1 MYEDSGTHVLLG
13 RRLVVSRKPLG
24 RLGAAAGA
32 AAATSLR
39 SHFDINETLVLSAAL
54 SVEAA
59 LFGHTVDRV
68 GDIEYSD
75 SREGCGAA
83 PDRGLRL
90 LQLDSSS
97 PPPPPPP
104 SPPPPPLLGLGLS
117 SRGGWW
123 VRCTGKGGAQTL
135 FLKPM
140 PQPISGSRYGK
151 LLIIMKKVT
160 QGW

>member
-24 RLGAAAGA
+24 RLGAAADV
-32 AAATSLR
+32 AAATSLQ
-39 SHFDINETLVLSAAL
+39 SHFDINKTLLLSAAL

-59 LFGHTVDRV
+59 LFGHKVDRV
-68 GDIEYSD
+68 GDREYSD

-97 PPPPPPP
+97 PLL
-104 SPPPPPLLGLGLS
+104 PLLLLLHLLLLYLLLL
-117 SRGGWW
+117 
-123 VRCTGKGGAQTL
+123 L
-135 FLKPM
+135 F
-140 PQPISGSRYGK
+140 SASD
-151 LLIIMKKVT
+151 
-160 QGW
+160 

>member
-32 AAATSLR
+32 AAATSLHC
-39 SHFDINETLVLSAAL
+39 HFDINETLVLSAAL

-59 LFGHTVDRV
+59 LFGHKVDRV
-68 GDIEYSD
+68 GRREYSD

-97 PPPPPPP
+97 PRPSSSP
-104 SPPPPPLLGLGLS
+104 SPPPPPPPLLLGLGLS

-135 FLKPM
+135 FSKAHA
-140 PQPISGSRYGK
+140 YT
-151 LLIIMKKVT
+151 IIGIYEVREN
-160 QGW
+160 

>member
-1 MYEDSGTHVLLG
+1 MYGDSGTHVLLG

-39 SHFDINETLVLSAAL
+39 SHFDINETLPLSAAL
-54 SVEAA
+54 SLKAA
-59 LFGHTVDRV
+59 LFGHQVDRV
-68 GDIEYSD
+68 VGEYGD

-97 PPPPPPP
+97 PRPSSSPPPPP
-104 SPPPPPLLGLGLS
+104 PPPPPLLGLGLS

-135 FLKPM
+135 FF
-140 PQPISGSRYGK
+140 
-151 LLIIMKKVT
+151 
-160 QGW
+160 

>member
-1 MYEDSGTHVLLG
+1 MLG

-39 SHFDINETLVLSAAL
+39 AHFDINETLVLSAAL

-59 LFGHTVDRV
+59 LFGHKVDRV
-68 GDIEYSD
+68 RDREYSD

-97 PPPPPPP
+97 PRPSSSPPPP
-104 SPPPPPLLGLGLS
+104 SPPPPPPPPPLLGLGLS

-135 FLKPM
+135 FF
-140 PQPISGSRYGK
+140 
-151 LLIIMKKVT
+151 
-160 QGW
+160 